1 MSIKIEPFK
10 NDIGAY
16 IACNLKSIK
25 ADEVEKTKEALDNY
39 GFVFFRNQNLNP
51 GEYLEFAKL
60 LGKIKD
66 YPMLKD
72 LEGYKGITV
81 VERKAEDK
89 GKSYGEGWHTDSS
102 YLDKTPRYTCL
113 MGKTV
118 EKGQGQTLF
127 ASQFA
132 SYEALDQ
139 KTKDKIKN
147 LVGIFSSAG
156 PISETRLERESER
169 GTGKAKDFISE
180 HPIVRTVKNKKALYL
195 SPGHTIA
202 IKDLSEQD
210 SKNLLKFLFNH
221 QTKKEFQMS
230 FSWEKNSI
238 VIWDNYSIIHSATPF
253 VGKRLMHRIILDA

>member
-10 NDIGAY
+10 NNIGAS
-16 IACNLKSIK
+16 IVCDLKSIE
-25 ADEVEKTKEALDNY
+25 ADEVEKTKEALNNY
-39 GFVFFRNQNLNP
+39 GFVCFRNQNLDP

-60 LGKIKD
+60 LGKIKG

-118 EKGQGQTLF
+118 EKDQGQTLF

-139 KTKDKIKN
+139 KTKEKIEG

-156 PISETRLERESER
+156 PISKHGLKGRRKEEQE
-169 GTGKAKDFISE
+169 KPKI
-180 HPIVRTVKNKKALYL
+180 L
-195 SPGHTIA
+195 SLNI
-202 IKDLSEQD
+202 Q
-210 SKNLLKFLFNH
+210 LLKL
-221 QTKKEFQMS
+221 
-230 FSWEKNSI
+230 
-238 VIWDNYSIIHSATPF
+238 
-253 VGKRLMHRIILDA
+253 

>member
-1 MSIKIEPFK
+1 MSVKIEPFK
-10 NDIGAY
+10 NDIGAS
-16 IACNLKSIK
+16 IICDLKAIK
-25 ADEVEKTKEALDNY
+25 AHEIEEAKEALNNY
-39 GFVFFRNQNLNP
+39 GFVCFRNQNLDP

-118 EKGQGQTLF
+118 EKDQGQTLF

-253 VGKRLMHRIILDA
+253 VGRRLMHRIILDA

>member
-10 NDIGAY
+10 NNIGAS
-16 IACNLKSIK
+16 ITCDLKSIK
-25 ADEVEKTKEALDNY
+25 ADEIKKTEEALNNY
-39 GFVFFRNQNLNP
+39 GFVCFRNQNLDP
-51 GEYLEFAKL
+51 GEYLKFAKL
-60 LGKIKD
+60 LGKIKS

-81 VERKAEDK
+81 VERKSEDK

-102 YLDKTPRYTCL
+102 YLNKTPRYTCL
-113 MGKTV
+113 MGKIV
-118 EKGQGQTLF
+118 EKDQGQTLF

-139 KTKDKIKN
+139 KTKEKIEN

-156 PISETRLERESER
+156 PISETRLEREAER

-180 HPIVRTVKNKKALYL
+180 HPIVRNIKNKKALYL

-202 IKDLSEQD
+202 IKNLDKEN

-221 QTKKEFQMS
+221 QTKKEFQNS
-230 FSWEKNSI
+230 FFWEKNSI
-238 VIWDNYSIIHSATPF
+238 VIWDNHSVIHSATPF
-253 VGKRLMHRIILDA
+253 QGKRIMHRIILDP

>member
-10 NDIGAY
+10 NNIGVS
-16 IACNLKSIK
+16 IACDLKSIK
-25 ADEVEKTKEALDNY
+25 TQEIEKTKEALNNY
-39 GFVFFRNQNLNP
+39 GLVCFRNQNLEP
-51 GEYLEFAKL
+51 GEYLKFAEL

-81 VERKAEDK
+81 VERKAQDK

-102 YLDKTPRYTCL
+102 YLNIVPRYTCL
-113 MGKTV
+113 MGKVV
-118 EKGQGQTLF
+118 EKNQGETLF

-132 SYEALDQ
+132 AYESLDE
-139 KTKDKIKN
+139 KTKKKIEN
-147 LVGIFSSAG
+147 LVGIFSSSG
-156 PISETRLERESER
+156 PISETRLEREVER

-202 IKDLSEQD
+202 IKNLSEED

-221 QTKKEFQMS
+221 QTKKEFQIS

-238 VIWDNYSIIHSATPF
+238 VVWDNFSIIHSATPF
-253 VGKRLMHRIILDA
+253 VGKRLMHRIILDT

>member
-10 NDIGAY
+10 NNMGAS
-16 IACNLKSIK
+16 IACDLKSIK
-25 ADEVEKTKEALDNY
+25 ADEVEKTKEALNNY
-39 GFVFFRNQNLNP
+39 GFVCFRNQNLDP

-66 YPMLKD
+66 YPILKD

-102 YLDKTPRYTCL
+102 YLNKTPRYTCL
-113 MGKTV
+113 MGKVV
-118 EKGQGQTLF
+118 EKDQGQTLF

-132 SYEALDQ
+132 SYESLDQ
-139 KTKDKIKN
+139 EIKDKIKD
-147 LVGIFSSAG
+147 LVGIFSSSG

-169 GTGKAKDFISE
+169 GTGKTKDFISE
-180 HPIVRTVKNKKALYL
+180 HPIVKTVKNKKALYL

-202 IKDLSEQD
+202 IKNLGEED
-210 SKNLLKFLFNH
+210 SKKLLKFLFNH
-221 QTKKEFQMS
+221 QTKKEFQIS

-238 VIWDNYSIIHSATPF
+238 VVWDNYSIIHSATPF
-253 VGKRLMHRIILDA
+253 VGRRLMHRIILDA

>member
-1 MSIKIEPFK
+1 MNIKIEPFK
-10 NDIGAY
+10 NNIGAS
-16 IACNLKSIK
+16 IACDLKSIK
-25 ADEVEKTKEALDNY
+25 TGEIEKTKETLNNY
-39 GFVFFRNQNLNP
+39 GFVCFRNQNLDP
-51 GEYLEFAKL
+51 GEYLKFAKL

-81 VERKAEDK
+81 VERKEEDK

-113 MGKTV
+113 MGKIV
-118 EKGQGQTLF
+118 EKDQGQTLF

-139 KTKDKIKN
+139 KTRDKIKN
-147 LVGIFSSAG
+147 LIGVFSSAG

-169 GTGKAKDFISE
+169 GTGKSKDFISE
-180 HPIVRTVKNKKALYL
+180 HPIVKTVKNKKALYL

-202 IKDLSEQD
+202 IKDLGKED

-238 VIWDNYSIIHSATPF
+238 VIWDNYSTIHSATPF
-253 VGKRLMHRIILDA
+253 VGRRLMHRIILDA